1 MKTLKKETKSLID
14 ISLLDNEFFVAMLN
28 QILAQKNRCKM
39 DYPKTKI
46 YFDGSHYIVIP
57 HTT

>member
-28 QILAQKNRCKM
+28 QILAHKKREVQNGLPKN
-39 DYPKTKI
+39 
-46 YFDGSHYIVIP
+46 
-57 HTT
+57 

>member
-28 QILAQKNRCKM
+28 QILAHKKREVQNELPKN
-39 DYPKTKI
+39 
-46 YFDGSHYIVIP
+46 
-57 HTT
+57 